1 MATIKRFSLHHRG
14 QGLVLELGVAAS
26 TDGQADERSRA
37 DVERL
42 LWSGLTGRDPEVRRT
57 LDAIYD
63 ELRGNP
69 ASVGGQE
76 THGPDVDQSLAKAL
90 RFAVYSRRLRVERVE
105 LPRGPAASPSPAD
118 PSAVKPGLGPEL
130 KPDAWIAIEVVDDDD
145 KPVPKVAYR
154 IECDDGR
161 VRTGTTDRNGKAREE
176 GIAPGT
182 CEVSF
187 PALHETD
194 WRQTG

>member
-1 MATIKRFSLHHRG
+1 MATIKRFPLHHRG
-14 QGLVLELGVAAS
+14 QSLVLEIGFGAN
-26 TDGQADERSRA
+26 TDRQADEGSRR
-37 DVERL
+37 DIERL

-57 LDAIYD
+57 LDAVYH
-63 ELRGNP
+63 ELRGSR
-69 ASVGGQE
+69 ASAGSAAA
-76 THGPDVDQSLAKAL
+76 HGPDIEHSLASAL
-90 RFAVYSRRLRVERVE
+90 RFAVHSGSLRVERVD
-105 LPRGPAASPSPAD
+105 LPRGQAAAPSPVDSPAR
-118 PSAVKPGLGPEL
+118 PALGPEP

-176 GIAPGT
+176 GIAPGS